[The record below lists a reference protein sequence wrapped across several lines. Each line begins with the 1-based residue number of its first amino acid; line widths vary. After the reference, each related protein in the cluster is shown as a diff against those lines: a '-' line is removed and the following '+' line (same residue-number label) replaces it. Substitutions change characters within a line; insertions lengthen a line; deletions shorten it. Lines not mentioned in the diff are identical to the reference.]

1 MNYCLLMENLQNNT
15 VFEVDNNLLYNSK
28 TTDPLFQHQIYD
40 LYLSNS
46 VDNAVNASIINICMD
61 GVVIIEGEIEC
72 GDIINGTLQT
82 TDVANYYYFNLE
94 YSYDV
99 IFDSCFS
106 SFDTWLELYDLRGH
120 SLYHANSSTSCYSQA
135 ELSID
140 SLSKGKYVL
149 AITGEYASEFGQWEV
164 DVICD
169 TYTDNSCN
177 DTDILDMQPYILIP
191 YEYSWFDG
199 Q

>member
-82 TDVANYYYFNLE
+82 T
-94 YSYDV
+94 
-99 IFDSCFS
+99 
-106 SFDTWLELYDLRGH
+106 GH
-120 SLYHANSSTSCYSQA
+120 QR
-135 ELSID
+135 
-140 SLSKGKYVL
+140 YVTHHQKH
-149 AITGEYASEFGQWEV
+149 IKCQT
-164 DVICD
+164 
-169 TYTDNSCN
+169 
-177 DTDILDMQPYILIP
+177 P
-191 YEYSWFDG
+191 
-199 Q
+199 